1 MANAP
6 SAQTGTYPIADE
18 VMQLARAMVN
28 DMLRDAAGRILTN
41 TAPFA
46 LVYLN
51 SAIRRVQR
59 YFANNGLENF
69 IKDNVILAGIKPVA
83 TTDPGVQ
90 VTISSTGY
98 FDGINMNAQP
108 VLPADLICPL
118 RVSERQTGSG
128 ASYSPMNPVRGDGLA
143 SRVPGQTFDDWEW
156 RNDNLNLNGSIN
168 TMDLKLRYEA
178 SIPPI
183 GTGANLAQVAIP
195 LRDAH
200 EALATWVV
208 WYYAFARGSMLLS
221 KVEQVAKEAMDEV
234 VGRFVRK
241 DNRIAYRPKGF
252 RSGGGPIDGALTGS
266 YK

>member
-28 DMLRDAAGRILTN
+28 DMLRDTVGRILTN
-41 TAPFA
+41 KAPFSV
-46 LVYLN
+46 VYLN
-51 SAIRRVQR
+51 SAIRKTQR

-69 IKDNVILAGIKPVA
+69 IKDNVILSPITPVA
-83 TTDPGVQ
+83 TTDPSVQ
-90 VTISSTGY
+90 VSISSTGY
-98 FDGINMNAQP
+98 FDGVNMNAQP

-118 RVSERQTGSG
+118 RISERQTGSG
-128 ASYSPMNPVRGDGLA
+128 ASFSPMNPVRGDGLS

-178 SIPPI
+178 SIPAI
-183 GTGANLAQVAIP
+183 GTTADLTQVAIP

-208 WYYAFARGSMLLS
+208 WYYAFARGSQLLG
-221 KVEQVAKEAMDEV
+221 KVEQVAKEEMDEV
-234 VGRFVRK
+234 IGRFVRK
-241 DNRIAYRPKGF
+241 DNRIAYRARGF